1 MSIDANLLVES
12 YVSWIKGAVSAQAVD
27 DGVTELTTPF
37 LDRYNDHLQIYVE
50 KQAGDLYLLTDD
62 GYVIAELKSS
72 GVESRGRR
80 REELLGQV
88 LGGYGVEVVEGEL
101 QVRSTAQDLGQRVHG
116 LVQAMIS
123 VDDMFMLSQPSV
135 HGIFLDDVAKF
146 FDDRDVR
153 YTPRAKFSGK
163 SGLDHLV
170 DFVIPKSRNA
180 PERIVQVLNTP
191 RRDRVES
198 MLFAVN
204 DTRAAR
210 GANTE
215 YYAIVNDLK
224 KAVPPEVVTAFSQY
238 SVQVRPWSQREQLV
252 EALAA

>member
-1 MSIDANLLVES
+1 MTVDTNLLVDS
-12 YVSWIKGAVSAQAVD
+12 YVDWITAAISAEVVD
-27 DGVTELTTPF
+27 EEVVELTTPF
-37 LDRYNDHLQIYVE
+37 LDRHNDHLQIYVE
-50 KQAGDLYLLTDD
+50 KQASDLYLLTDD
-62 GYVIAELKSS
+62 GYIVGELKSS

-80 REELLGQV
+80 REELLNR
-88 LGGYGVEVVEGEL
+88 LLAGYGVDIVDGEL
-101 QVRSTAQDLGQRVHG
+101 QTKSTGQGLGQRMHS
-116 LVQAMIS
+116 LVQAMLS

-135 HGIFLDDVAKF
+135 HGIFFDDVAKF
-146 FDDRDVR
+146 LDDSDVR

-180 PERIVQVLNTP
+180 PERIVQILDTP

-210 GANTE
+210 GSETE

-224 KAVPPEVVTAFSQY
+224 NVPPEVVNAFSQY
-238 SVQVRPWSQREQLV
+238 SVRAQPWSQREQLV
-252 EALAA
+252 QALAA